1 MFFFVRK
8 RQLSRSQNPQLPCD
22 SMEITGGE
30 CLSSELQMGVYGF
43 GEWSPL
49 QTHKSTSQSFKK
61 KKPLSDQ
68 ISTKLITFTF

>member
-61 KKPLSDQ
+61 KNL
-68 ISTKLITFTF
+68 